1 MKVVLKKKRHLDVE
15 EHVSLFYHCHLKVD
29 ICLYIYRIPSVQYH
43 YFCHQL
49 YTIG

>member
-29 ICLYIYRIPSVQYH
+29 FVFIYTEYQV
-43 YFCHQL
+43 FN
-49 YTIG
+49 TITSAISFTQ